1 MRECNL
7 ERHIYLACFRSQLNM
22 CKESYQFQTELGG
35 KQTDEVLSTSTVT
48 KEDKTEDLVVVPEKL
63 YG

>member
-7 ERHIYLACFRSQLNM
+7 ERRICLACFRSQLNM

-63 YG
+63 YA